1 MGKKILIAI
10 AIAVIVVAVI
20 ALNKWY
26 FGVIIN
32 SDLPD
37 WLKWLFLI
45 G

>member
-1 MGKKILIAI
+1 MKEKILIAI
-10 AIAVIVVAVI
+10 WIAVIVEVI

-26 FGVIIN
+26 FGLVIN

-37 WLKWLFLI
+37 WLKWLFLK